1 MRNRLMKSV
10 CGVVGMIALTSCA
23 WTSGGAGGGGST
35 PMARLDP
42 AAIGK
47 IDALCQGMV
56 DEGFTPGAVLWI
68 GIGDEVTMKK
78 VYGNRMTKPA
88 IEPMTEDTLFDMASL
103 TKATATASAVMLLVQ
118 DGRIRLSDPLSQ
130 YVPEFQNTGKPDV
143 TIKQLLTHYTG
154 FPAYTNA
161 AKLAETYGPRPNP
174 DGLIKQIASLNR
186 VAEPDTKFVY
196 SCLNYL
202 TLSRVVQNVTGENMD
217 AFLRRRMW
225 QPLGMKDTTFFP
237 TEEQTARTAPTVYT
251 DGQIRRGAVHDPLAY
266 YSDCEA
272 YASGNAGEFST
283 VGDLSLYC
291 RMILNGGKLNGVEI
305 FRPDIWDLITTNQAP
320 PGFDER
326 SCGWGIWG
334 SETYATSLNKHPAT
348 CCLGHTGYT
357 GTIVWMDK
365 LSKAY
370 VILLTNCVY
379 PADTEDNKNGVIEA
393 RKQVISTVLDNL
405 DLYRNVRSATATA
418 AAPPNPAGAPAK

>member
-10 CGVVGMIALTSCA
+10 CGLVGMIALTSCA
-23 WTSGGAGGGGST
+23 WTNGSAGGGAA
-35 PMARLDP
+35 MARLDP

-56 DEGFTPGAVLWI
+56 DEGFTPGAVLLI
-68 GIGDEVTMKK
+68 GIGDEIAMKK

-118 DGRIRLSDPLSQ
+118 DGRIRLGDPVSQ

-143 TIKQLLTHYTG
+143 TIKQILTHVTG

-186 VAEPDTKFVY
+186 VAEPDTKYVY

-202 TLSRVVQNVTGENMD
+202 TLARVVQNVAGENMD
-217 AFLRRRMW
+217 AFLHRRMW

-237 TEEQTARTAPTVYT
+237 TEEQTARTAPTIYAN
-251 DGQIRRGAVHDPLAY
+251 GQIRRGAVHDPLAY
-266 YSDCEA
+266 YSACAA

-283 VGDLSLYC
+283 VDDMGIYC
-291 RMILNGGKLNGVEI
+291 RMILNGGKLNGVEV
-305 FRPDIWDLITTNQAP
+305 FRPDIWELITTNQAP
-320 PGFDER
+320 PGLDER

-334 SETYATSLNKHPAT
+334 PDSYATSLNNHPAT

-357 GTIVWMDK
+357 GTIIWMDK

-370 VILLTNCVY
+370 VVLLTTCVY
-379 PADTEDNKNGVIEA
+379 PADKEENKNGVIKA
-393 RKQVISTVLDNL
+393 RKQAISTVIDHL
-405 DLYRNVRSATATA
+405 DLYKNVRGEAATAAPAPSTATA
-418 AAPPNPAGAPAK
+418 ATAK